1 MIATSILKFNIAS
14 LRAGSKSNKQR
25 LEITKALLE
34 SAIDVCPDEFV
45 LDLGIG
51 LSVFYDEIE
60 PQNEQ

>member
-1 MIATSILKFNIAS
+1 MIATSILKFNIALFRVA
-14 LRAGSKSNKQR
+14 LRSNKQR
-25 LEITKALLE
+25 LKITKTLLE
-34 SAIDVCPDEFV
+34 SAIDICPDEFV